1 MSLDRTSGF
10 DMLVQISEAEI
21 NDQLETLFLA
31 GGVVSPSL
39 SVPFMGGGASG
50 TANLNFG
57 IPIADLD
64 RPSPRMGLRL
74 PFLNSELVLTAPLP
88 LTIAPLGGTID
99 IEQPIVMLASG
110 GAQTAALDFATTS
123 PDVHVTFDAA
133 SAAALA
139 PLLAAAGM
147 NLAQASN
154 FMAGVV
160 RDQLRTSIRQINLT
174 PAIPVT
180 DGEDPI
186 VVADISVG
194 TVNDT
199 SAADQ
204 DCLSFGV
211 RMGGG
216 SAGNIGGITTSMI
229 PAGQQSLV
237 MMSNG
242 WLLGRIMRPR
252 VASSLGQPL
261 SAFDLPMH
269 LNRNVPAPGGH
280 GTLTNLDAVVE
291 GNRIKITGRAVDSG
305 TGWDAECKFTF
316 FITLGISGGSITVTA
331 STPQTETDVDLAWW
345 VWLVSLGLGA
355 LFGGITG
362 AIIAAVVL
370 AVVQA
375 VAEGIVS
382 GLVSGGISG
391 SIGSIPSIPLGP
403 IGGGLSLT
411 NVVLDD
417 LELRSSIVRSVSV
430 PIKSQG
436 TRVASGPFAID
447 LDTGVVSATA
457 SSKSDLVWGV
467 DRVLRTHAA
476 SGLTITGASYAALTP
491 VQVARMPLS
500 GTQIAS
506 GQIPVSFPQNFPFM
520 PLHAVVFGVRTSE
533 GRFAKV
539 RAWIDIFTQALNLE
553 WVTFDTPVASLEL
566 VQRWSVIARGEQTSY
581 ITDNCEYCVS
591 GPVSRCG
598 VFEAQTRLVPFPA
611 KYAWCVC
618 GHRVEEGQGELDTTN
633 GPLAYRVS
641 GNRLY
646 LETDMGES
654 VDCEVCVSVV
664 DARGTERHA
673 CVRAKQDG
681 IDRQC
686 KTCVPGRKHVA
697 IDTLALDPKVA
708 AWRPLLVAMA
718 PEDHEEENIR

>member
-1 MSLDRTSGF
+1 MALDRTSGF

-21 NDQLETLFLA
+21 NDQLETQFLA
-31 GGVVSPSL
+31 GGLIPPSL
-39 SVPFMGGGASG
+39 SVPFSGGGASG
-50 TANLNFG
+50 TANLNFAV
-57 IPIADLD
+57 PVADLD

-74 PFLNSELVLTAPLP
+74 PFQNSELVLTAPLP

-99 IEQPIVMLASG
+99 IEQPIVMLTSAG
-110 GAQTAALDFATTS
+110 TQTAALDFATTS

-147 NLAQASN
+147 DLAQASS

-160 RDQLRTSIRQINLT
+160 RDQLRNSIRQLNLT
-174 PAIPVT
+174 PAIPVA
-180 DGEDPI
+180 DGEDPTL
-186 VVADISVG
+186 VADISVG

-216 SAGNIGGITTSMI
+216 TAGSIGGVTTSLI

-237 MMSNG
+237 MMSNT
-242 WLLGRIMRPR
+242 WLLARIMRPR
-252 VASSLGQPL
+252 VASSIGQPL
-261 SAFDLPMH
+261 SAFDSPMH

-305 TGWDAECKFTF
+305 TGWDAECNFSF
-316 FITLGISGGSITVTA
+316 FITLSVSGGSIIVTA
-331 STPQTETDVDLAWW
+331 TTPQTQTDVDLAWW
-345 VWLVSLGLGA
+345 VWLASLGLGA

-370 AVVQA
+370 AIVQA

-403 IGGGLSLT
+403 IGAGLSLT

-436 TRVASGPFAID
+436 TRAMSGPFALD
-447 LDTGVVSATA
+447 LDTGIVSGSATA
-457 SSKSDLVWGV
+457 NSDLVWGL
-467 DRVLRTHAA
+467 DRVLRTHAS
-476 SGLTITGASYAALTP
+476 SGLTVTGASFGAVTP

-500 GTQIAS
+500 GSQIAS
-506 GQIPVSFPQNFPFM
+506 WQIPMSFPQTFPFM
-520 PLHAVVFGVRTSE
+520 PHQEVVFGVRTSE

-539 RAWIDIFTQALNLE
+539 RAWIDVFTQALNLE

-566 VQRWSVIARGEQTSY
+566 TQHWSIISRGEQTNY
-581 ITDNCEYCVS
+581 ITENCEYCVS
-591 GPVSRCG
+591 SPVSRCG
-598 VFEAQTRLVPFPA
+598 VFEAKTRLVPFPA
-611 KYAWCVC
+611 QYAWCVC
-618 GHRVEEGQGELDTTN
+618 GHQVEEGQGELDTAN
-633 GPLAYRVS
+633 GPLAYRVA

-646 LETDMGES
+646 LETEMGES
-654 VDCEVCVSVV
+654 MDCEVCVSVV
-664 DARGTERHA
+664 DAHQVERHA

-686 KTCVPGRKHVA
+686 KTCTPARKHVA
-697 IDTLALDPKVA
+697 IDVLPIDAKVS
-708 AWRPLLVAMA
+708 AWRPLLVAMTA
-718 PEDHEEENIR
+718 ADSKEEVIN